1 MRQPTIIKEILH
13 VFNHLHQDLRLLL
26 ETLLII
32 VGGVILGLLLK
43 YIIGKTLRIYNR
55 QGRNAIINSVITRY
69 NQPTRYFFPLLVVAI
84 LMPLVPLP
92 PKPFEFVRRILEI
105 SLTISFS
112 WMLIMTVYVLEDY
125 IRSHYAITKADNI
138 RERRVLTQLQF
149 IKRMLVLVIIFFT
162 VALVLMSFAT
172 VRKIGTGLITSAG
185 IASVIIGFAAQR
197 SIANLL
203 AGMQLA
209 FSQPI
214 RVDDVLVLEGEW
226 GRVEEITFTYVVI
239 GIWDQRRLIV
249 PLNYFIEKP
258 FQNWTRST
266 AQLLGAVMIYTDYTL
281 PVEEVR
287 QALKRIVADHP
298 LWDKRVC
305 VLQVTDSKER
315 TMELRALVSARNSS
329 EAFDLRCI
337 VREELIKFIQDKY
350 PACLPKTRSELVGNN
365 NFKIIPPDVAAAGSA

>member
-1 MRQPTIIKEILH
+1 MIKEIQHL
-13 VFNHLHQDLRLLL
+13 FEHLHQDFRQIILTLLL
-26 ETLLII
+26 IA
-32 VGGVILGLLLK
+32 GGILVGLLLK
-43 YIIGKTLRIYNR
+43 YILGKILRVYNKK
-55 QGRNAIINSVITRY
+55 NEKILVSSAIAHY
-69 NQPTRYFFPLLVVAI
+69 NQPTRYFFPLLVIAI

-92 PKPFEFVRRILEI
+92 PGPFEFLRRTLEI
-105 SLTISFS
+105 LLTITFA

-125 IRSHYAITKADNI
+125 VRGYYIITKADNI
-138 RERRVLTQLQF
+138 RERRVITQLQF
-149 IKRMLVLVIIFFT
+149 IKRMLVLLIIFFT
-162 VALVLMSFAT
+162 IALVLMSFAT

-214 RVDDVLVLEGEW
+214 RVDDVLVVEGEW
-226 GRVEEITFTYVVI
+226 GRVEDITFTYVVL

-258 FQNWTRST
+258 FQNWTRSSS
-266 AQLLGAVMIYTDYTL
+266 QLLGTVMIYTDYTL

-287 QALKRIVADHP
+287 QELKRIVEKNP

-305 VLQVTDSKER
+305 VLQVTESKER
-315 TMELRALVSARNSS
+315 TMELRALVSAANSGNT
-329 EAFDLRCI
+329 FDLRCI

-350 PACLPKTRSELVGNN
+350 PACLPKTRSELVDNSSL
-365 NFKIIPPDVAAAGSA
+365 KIIPPSITSAETA

>member
-1 MRQPTIIKEILH
+1 MIKEIQHL
-13 VFNHLHQDLRLLL
+13 FEHLHQDFRQIILTLLL
-26 ETLLII
+26 IT
-32 VGGVILGLLLK
+32 GGILVGLLLK
-43 YIIGKTLRIYNR
+43 YILGNILRVYNKK
-55 QGRNAIINSVITRY
+55 GEKILISSAIAHY
-69 NQPTRYFFPLLVVAI
+69 NQPTRYFFPLLVIAI

-92 PKPFEFVRRILEI
+92 PGPFEFVRRTLEI
-105 SLTISFS
+105 LLTITFA

-125 IRSHYAITKADNI
+125 VRGHYIITKTDNI
-138 RERRVLTQLQF
+138 RERRVITQLQF
-149 IKRMLVLVIIFFT
+149 IKRMLVLLIIFFT
-162 VALVLMSFAT
+162 IALVLMSFAT

-214 RVDDVLVLEGEW
+214 RVDDVLVVEGEW
-226 GRVEEITFTYVVI
+226 GRVEDITFTYVVL

-258 FQNWTRST
+258 FQNWTRSSS
-266 AQLLGAVMIYTDYTL
+266 QLLGTVMIYTDYTL

-287 QALKRIVADHP
+287 QELKRIVEGNP

-305 VLQVTDSKER
+305 VLQVTESKER
-315 TMELRALVSARNSS
+315 TMELRALVSAANSGNT
-329 EAFDLRCI
+329 FDLRCI
-337 VREELIKFIQDKY
+337 VREELIKFIQNKY
-350 PACLPKTRSELVGNN
+350 PACLPKTRSELIDNSGL
-365 NFKIIPPDVAAAGSA
+365 KIIPPNITSPETA

>member
-1 MRQPTIIKEILH
+1 MIKEIQHL
-13 VFNHLHQDLRLLL
+13 FEHLHQDFRQIILTLLL
-26 ETLLII
+26 IA
-32 VGGVILGLLLK
+32 GGILVGLLLK
-43 YIIGKTLRIYNR
+43 YILGKILKVYNKK
-55 QGRNAIINSVITRY
+55 GDKIWVNSAVTRY
-69 NQPTRYFFPLLVVAI
+69 NRPTRYFFPLLVIAI

-92 PKPFEFVRRILEI
+92 PGPFEFMRRTLEI
-105 SLTISFS
+105 LLTVTFS

-125 IRSHYAITKADNI
+125 VRGHYIITKADNI

-149 IKRMLVLVIIFFT
+149 IKRMLVLLIMFFT
-162 VALVLMSFAT
+162 IALVLMSFAT

-214 RVDDVLVLEGEW
+214 RVDDVLVVEGEW
-226 GRVEEITFTYVVI
+226 GRVEDITFTYVVL
-239 GIWDQRRLIV
+239 GLWDQRRLIV

-258 FQNWTRST
+258 FQNWTRTSS
-266 AQLLGAVMIYTDYTL
+266 QLLGTVMIYTDYTL

-287 QALKRIVADHP
+287 QELKRIVDGNP

-305 VLQVTDSKER
+305 VLQVTESKER
-315 TMELRALVSARNSS
+315 TMELRALVSAANSS
-329 EAFDLRCI
+329 SAFDLRCM
-337 VREELIKFIQDKY
+337 VREELIKYIQDKY
-350 PACLPKTRSELVGNN
+350 PACLPKTRSELVENSGL
-365 NFKIIPPDVAAAGSA
+365 KVIPPNISSPDIA